1 MGLKYLIDTN
11 SVGLLLQK
19 KDLPFQKK
27 LKKETR
33 FYISVITIVE
43 YLSNTKLSLYDKYDF
58 ETFVERTIVIDVLH
72 KEELL
77 LQKIISIRKKYNL
90 KTPDAII
97 AAQAIINNLILI
109 TNDEGFTKIFGLQVE
124 QL

>member
-11 SVGLLLQK
+11 SVGLLLQR

-27 LKKETR
+27 IKKEAR
-33 FYISVITIVE
+33 FYVSVITIIE
-43 YLSNTKLSLYDKYDF
+43 YLSNAKLSPSDKYDF
-58 ETFVERTIVIDVLH
+58 ETFVERTIVVDVQH
-72 KEELL
+72 KEEIL
-77 LQKIISIRKKYNL
+77 LQKIITIRKKYNL

-97 AAQAIINNLILI
+97 AAQAIINDLILI
-109 TNDEGFTKIFGLQVE
+109 TNDEGFTKIFGLQIE